1 MRSDQPQAPEA
12 RVALAA
18 DHQVVVDG
26 NAERLVRRLDLARH
40 LDVVARRLGIARGMV
55 VQKANADLWHCSRWI
70 FHVVGS
76 DRGRAWGRLFVA
88 IRDYPAVITFALAA

>member
-1 MRSDQPQAPEA
+1 MP
-12 RVALAA
+12 LAA
-18 DHQVVVDG
+18 DHEVVVDG
-26 NAERLVRRLDLARH
+26 NAERLGRRLDLARH

-76 DRGRAWGRLFVA
+76 DRGRGLG
-88 IRDYPAVITFALAA
+88 AVIRGDP